1 MHHDTYWSIPK
12 SPLHTMTFL
21 HFYDSV
27 NMASLQSKI
36 FSQFS
41 FHLRNMWYKLSFTVQ
56 SIFDP
61 SIYGINIGRIK
72 YYGTLVAGWEHCGLC
87 TSISTSELEESWEII
102 ELFGLTLVSITW
114 AEFFAAPG
122 ILGLWKLGHRPLS
135 SRNNKI
141 KYYISVT
148 SWKQACKLQITV
160 MTLET
165 LDYTWAG
172 FLHCTLQLQHS
183 GTLILQPHPHETCKV
198 LICASCKQI

>member
-1 MHHDTYWSIPK
+1 MVQAT
-12 SPLHTMTFL
+12 
-21 HFYDSV
+21 
-27 NMASLQSKI
+27 
-36 FSQFS
+36 
-41 FHLRNMWYKLSFTVQ
+41 FTVQ

-72 YYGTLVAGWEHCGLC
+72 YYGTLVAGWNTVDFVLPSPHLSLKNLEKSLNFLDWHLC
-87 TSISTSELEESWEII
+87 PSH
-102 ELFGLTLVSITW
+102 GQN
-114 AEFFAAPG
+114 FFAAPG

-183 GTLILQPHPHETCKV
+183 GTLILQPHPHEHVRYLFVQAVNKFKHLKSNLLCGQFQKLTERV
-198 LICASCKQI
+198 